1 MAPGSVRKLSVSSGG
16 TEIAKMVDVIKLVM
30 NSAIKYMIIGELVAI
45 LLRQNEEEMNLFLR
59 ECGKVYK

>member
-1 MAPGSVRKLSVSSGG
+1 
-16 TEIAKMVDVIKLVM
+16 MVDVIKLVM

-45 LLRQNEEEMNLFLR
+45 LLRENEEEMNLFLR